1 MPEEEEEEKKGTGEN
16 AGETVGKG
24 LKKTG
29 EVAGKG
35 AKKVWG
41 GVIGFGRGVKG
52 AVSKKKKEEE

>member
-1 MPEEEEEEKKGTGEN
+1 MAEEEEEEQKGKGEK
-16 AGETVGKG
+16 AGEAVGKG

-41 GVIGFGRGVKG
+41 GAKGFGRGVKG
-52 AVSKKKKEEE
+52 AIKKKKKEE